1 MYILPAID
9 LRDGKC
15 VRLIQGDYDR
25 QINYNDDPVAQAKLF
40 EDQGAQW
47 LHIVDLDGALKG
59 GQYNFDILKQIRANT
74 HLKIEVGGG
83 IRSDEAVSHLL
94 DTGIERVIIGTRA
107 FEDEQWFNELVK
119 ANPNRIVLGMDA
131 KNGHIATHGWT
142 KTGEMTVLE
151 MADKV
156 NTLPLAAIVY
166 TDIAKDG
173 MLTGP
178 NLESTRE
185 LAEHCMIPVIASG
198 GVGSIKDIE
207 DLSELPI
214 TGIITGRA
222 LYENKFTVPEAIEAL
237 KRKK

>member
-40 EDQGAQW
+40 EDQGAEW

-59 GQYNFDILKQIRANT
+59 GQYNFEILKKIRANT
-74 HLKIEVGGG
+74 QLKIEVGGG
-83 IRSDEAVSHLL
+83 IRSEQAVENLL
-94 DTGIERVIIGTRA
+94 ETGIERVIIGTRA
-107 FEDEQWFNELVK
+107 FEDEQWFNDIVK
-119 ANPNRIVLGMDA
+119 AKPNRIALGMDA

-185 LAEHCMIPVIASG
+185 LAEHCKIPVIASG
-198 GVGSIKDIE
+198 GVGSVKDIKD
-207 DLSELPI
+207 LSKLPI

-222 LYENKFTVPEAIEAL
+222 LYENKFTLPEAIEAL
-237 KRKK
+237 R